1 MTSRQEQISLA
12 AEAAERA
19 DYLAKETERA
29 ANHPDKRSLVQ
40 NLAAASTAWSD
51 AAQAHAAIAAVLPET
66 ERTDG

>member
-1 MTSRQEQISLA
+1 MTTRQEQISLA
-12 AEAAERA
+12 AEAATRA
-19 DYLAKETERA
+19 SDLAKETERA

-66 ERTDG
+66 AEEK

>member
-1 MTSRQEQISLA
+1 MTTRQEQITLA
-12 AEAAERA
+12 AEAATHA

-51 AAQAHAAIAAVLPET
+51 ASQAHAAVAALLPET
-66 ERTDG
+66 EA